1 MAETVISA
9 VLGKLIPVATE
20 QISLVW
26 GFEELL
32 TELQDSLTT
41 IRAVLTDAERR
52 EVEEE
57 RVKLWLLRLKD
68 VAYDVDDVLDEF
80 AYEILRRKIEIRNQ
94 MMRKVFFLFS
104 SSNPIAFRINMANK
118 IKTMLKSLEKI
129 SNKAKEFEFDRSI
142 NAIPEV
148 IQTDSSLEDAEIEGM
163 GDHVLKIVD
172 LMLSTTSEQLSVIPI
187 VGMPGLGKTTLAKL
201 VYNHE
206 LVQRNFDKKIWICVS
221 NDFDDKKI
229 LGAILESLTK
239 NPCTLQQKDAI
250 FECLREE
257 LQEKRYLLVLDDVWN
272 DNPEKWATLRS
283 CLLRI
288 NSSAG
293 NNVIVTTRSDTVVR
307 IMKTIHQHHLEKL
320 ADGECWS
327 IIKKIVSTKERIPL
341 SQDLEDIGREIAK
354 RCQGIP
360 LVARVLGGT
369 MSNKIEEREWLEIQN
384 SEVWSSLRGENK
396 ILSILKLSF
405 DRLSPSL
412 KSCFTYCAIFPK
424 DYEMGK
430 EDLIQ
435 HWMAEGFLQ
444 PSQGNSSEME
454 DIGNYYFDI
463 LLANSLFQDKKLDD
477 FGDVISCKMH
487 DLVHDL
493 ALSIS
498 QETLHLGGNVRDDID
513 KSHIRRLSFVSNDG
527 TTPTIPLSRD
537 GMHKLRTTFLIYAN
551 LGDKLLDLKFVRGL
565 ILSEIGRKK
574 IFKSI
579 CEFRH
584 LRLLQVQRTYISAL
598 PNSIT
603 KLYNLQTL
611 AIEYCPFLR
620 KLPKN
625 LRNLTNLRHIN
636 ISHADVEQMPIN
648 MGQLTCLQTLP
659 FFVIGQK
666 TGHRIEELGCLSQ
679 LRGGLNI
686 FNLEHVR
693 DKEEAKTAN
702 LVGKTRVH
710 KLEFHWSRERVGNNN
725 DEDVLEGLRPHP
737 RLKSL
742 KIRNFGGE
750 KFPSWILA
758 GDNSGGGLFLF
769 NHLLE
774 ICLVD
779 CNKCEKIPTLGH
791 LPCLKFLQIE
801 GMDNVTCIGAEFYNS
816 YSGVG
821 SSTGRDGSGRNAL
834 FPALKWFDLQRMPNL
849 VEWKDPMD
857 PTTTGMVFPCL
868 EELTIKECRKLI
880 SAPCHFPS
888 LKKLDIRNTCSTTF
902 KNIISKVTTLMSLE
916 IYDISELSCLPE
928 HLWQNNST
936 NLMSLKIESC
946 ADLVSILLPHEDD
959 VCAPCM
965 SLQSLCIIKCE
976 KLSHLPNTLQTFNSL
991 EKFEVISCSNV
1002 MYFPSLQG
1010 VAPFLRTL
1018 KISCGVE
1025 VFPSGLQSC
1034 TSLSELTIRKCPN
1047 LKSIPDMREL
1057 HSLIRLKIRS
1067 CPNLISIGDLRE
1079 LHSLIRLEIRSFPN
1093 LISIGDLRELH
1104 SLIRLEIS
1112 DCPNLISIGDLREL
1126 HSLNHLQIVRCQK
1139 LRHLPDGLDC
1149 LTRLKRLRI
1158 GKFCEELDVSTILCS
1173 FQHSQTSLENL
1184 VLYGCDKLK
1193 TPPDEIL
1200 RFTGLKYLT
1209 IFGCK
1214 SRITFYFWFKC
1225 RMPHLYL
1232 RTPRWTPS
1240 SAVLEIIL
1248 NLL

>member
-1 MAETVISA
+1 MAETVIISV

-20 QISLVW
+20 QISLAW

-32 TELQDSLTT
+32 KELQDSLTT
-41 IRAVLTDAERR
+41 IQAVLTDAERR
-52 EVEEE
+52 QVGEESV
-57 RVKLWLLRLKD
+57 RLWMRRLKD

-80 AYEILRRKIEIRNQ
+80 AYEILRRKLEIRNQ
-94 MMRKVFFLFS
+94 MKRKVFFFFS
-104 SSNPIAFRINMANK
+104 FSNPIAFQIDMANK

-129 SNKAKEFEFDRSI
+129 SNKAKEFDFASAGSI

-148 IQTDSSLEDAEIEGM
+148 ILNRETDSSLEDAEIVGM
-163 GDHVLKIVD
+163 GDHVSKIVD
-172 LMLSTTSEQLSVIPI
+172 LMLNATNEQLSVIPI

-206 LVQRNFDKKIWICVS
+206 LVQKNFDKTIWICVS
-221 NDFDDKKI
+221 DDFDDKKI
-229 LGAILESLTK
+229 LREILESLTLDS
-239 NPCTLQQKDAI
+239 CALQTKDAI
-250 FECLREE
+250 LKSLKKE

-272 DNPEKWATLRS
+272 EDRVKWDTLRS
-283 CLLRI
+283 CLLGI

-293 NNVIVTTRSDTVVR
+293 NNIIVTTRSDTVAK
-307 IMKTIHQHHLEKL
+307 IMKTIHQRHLEKL
-320 ADGECWS
+320 SDDECWS
-327 IIKKIVSTKERIPL
+327 IIKKRVSSNERIPL
-341 SQDLEDIGREIAK
+341 SLDLEDIGREISK

-369 MSNKIEEREWLEIQN
+369 MANNIEESEWLAIQN
-384 SEVWSSLRGENK
+384 SEVWSSLNGESE
-396 ILSILKLSF
+396 ILSTLKLSF
-405 DRLSPSL
+405 NHLSPSL

-430 EDLIQ
+430 EELIQ
-435 HWMAEGFLQ
+435 HWMAEGFLH
-444 PSQGNSSEME
+444 PSQGSSFEME
-454 DIGNYYFDI
+454 DIGNKYFDI
-463 LLANSLFQDKKLDD
+463 LLANSLFQDIKRDY
-477 FGDVISCKMH
+477 FGDIISCKMH

-498 QETLHLGGNVRDDID
+498 KWETLHLGGNVGDDID
-513 KSHIRRLSFVSNDG
+513 MSHIRRLSFISNDR

-537 GMHKLRTTFLIYAN
+537 GMGRLRTVFLIPTN

-565 ILSEIGRKK
+565 TLSGVSWKK
-574 IFKSI
+574 NFKSI

-584 LRLLQVQRTYISAL
+584 LRLLQFGGTYMSAL
-598 PNSIT
+598 PNSIS

-611 AIEYCPFLR
+611 VVKDTYVR

-625 LRNLTNLRHIN
+625 LRNLTNLRHLK
-636 ISHADVEQMPIN
+636 ISHVDMTQMPIN
-648 MGQLTCLQTLP
+648 IGQLTCLLTLP
-659 FFVIGQK
+659 LFVIGQK
-666 TGHRIEELGCLSQ
+666 AGHRIEELGFLSQ

-725 DEDVLEGLRPHP
+725 DEDVLEGLQPHP

-774 ICLVD
+774 IRLVY

-801 GMDNVTCIGAEFYNS
+801 GMDNVTCIGAEFYDS

-821 SSTGRDGSGRNAL
+821 SSTSRGGSRRNEL
-834 FPALKWFDLQRMPNL
+834 FPALERLYLLRMPNL
-849 VEWKDPMD
+849 VEWKDAVD
-857 PTTTGMVFPCL
+857 PTTTRMVFPCL
-868 EELTIKECRKLI
+868 EELAIAACSKLI

-888 LKKLDIRNTCSTTF
+888 LKKLDIRKTCSTTF
-902 KNIISKVTTLMSLE
+902 KNIISKVTTLTSLE
-916 IYDISELSCLPE
+916 ISDISELACLPE
-928 HLWQNNST
+928 HLWQNNTTS
-936 NLMSLKIESC
+936 LMSLKIGSC

-965 SLQSLCIIKCE
+965 SLQSLCIVKCE

-1018 KISCGVE
+1018 KISCGDE

-1034 TSLSELTIRKCPN
+1034 TSLSELTISECPN

-1057 HSLIRLKIRS
+1057 HSLIRLEIWD

-1079 LHSLIRLEIRSFPN
+1079 LHSLIRLEIRYCPN

-1104 SLIRLEIS
+1104 SLIRLVIH

-1126 HSLNHLQIVRCQK
+1126 HSLNDLGIMRCQK

-1149 LTRLKRLRI
+1149 LTRLKHLWI

-1184 VLYGCDKLK
+1184 YLYGCDKLK
-1193 TPPDEIL
+1193 TPPEEIL
-1200 RFTGLKYLT
+1200 RFTGLKYLA
-1209 IFGCK
+1209 IIGCK
-1214 SRITFYFWFKC
+1214 SRITFHFWFKC
-1225 RMPHLYL
+1225 RMPHLDL
-1232 RTPRWTPS
+1232 WIP
-1240 SAVLEIIL
+1240 I
-1248 NLL
+1248 